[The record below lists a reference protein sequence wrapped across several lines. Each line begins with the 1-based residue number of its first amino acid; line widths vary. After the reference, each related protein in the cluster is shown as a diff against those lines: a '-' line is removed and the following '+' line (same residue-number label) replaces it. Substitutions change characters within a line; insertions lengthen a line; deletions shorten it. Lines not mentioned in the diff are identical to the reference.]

1 MANPSDYLRAGNEP
15 TPEPKPKRHVSQE
28 ARQNMARARLSL
40 KQERFAREYAASGNA
55 SSAARKAGYKLSKAT
70 HSTGWE
76 NLQKPAVKSAIAR
89 EIARIEL
96 EISPK
101 RVQRRLDEISRE
113 AQSAGQ
119 FGPAVRAEEL
129 LGRSIGLFIDR
140 SLELTGQPNDS
151 HITALL
157 ELARKRQQEPI
168 DLADDAVAHDRSAQS
183 DDDDHR

>member
-1 MANPSDYLRAGNEP
+1 MRLLQPLGYKRRGGGTGLGIPGGWGYQRVLSCLVSERRSNAEGCTDGSRTGSAGDSHERPQP
-15 TPEPKPKRHVSQE
+15 TPKRHVSQE

-40 KQERFAREYAASGNA
+40 KQERFVREYAASGNA

-70 HSTGWE
+70 HTTGWE

-96 EISPK
+96 EITPK
-101 RVQRRLDEISRE
+101 RVQRRLDEISHE

-129 LGRSIGLFIDR
+129 LGG
-140 SLELTGQPNDS
+140 
-151 HITALL
+151 A
-157 ELARKRQQEPI
+157 
-168 DLADDAVAHDRSAQS
+168 SAC
-183 DDDDHR
+183 

>member
-1 MANPSDYLRAGNEP
+1 MATNEP
-15 TPEPKPKRHVSQE
+15 TPKRHVSQE

-40 KQERFAREYAASGNA
+40 KQERFVREYAASGNA

-70 HSTGWE
+70 HTTGWE
-76 NLQKPAVKSAIAR
+76 NLQKPAVKSAIVR

-96 EISPK
+96 EITPK
-101 RVQRRLDEISRE
+101 RVQRRLDEISHE

-129 LGRSIGLFIDR
+129 LGRSIGMFIDR
-140 SLELTGQPNDS
+140 SLQLTGQLNDS

-157 ELARKRQQEPI
+157 ELARRRQAEPI
-168 DLADDAVAHDRSAQS
+168 DLADDDAANSTKA
-183 DDDDHR
+183 DD